1 MSATNRKILVPTDFS
16 KHSGMALEYATA
28 LARDQDATLLI
39 VHVKEPPPYFPPAS
53 HGYPCPL
60 VGEDVKILRSVVPP
74 DDGVG
79 FVHVMRM
86 GDPVDE
92 IVRLADE
99 EEVEMIVMATHGRT
113 GLSRMLM
120 GSVAE
125 GVVRRANCPVLTV
138 KRPPMVQRRPP
149 AIALEASRADGRCN
163 VSAS

>member
-1 MSATNRKILVPTDFS
+1 MSTTSRKILVATDFS
-16 KHSGMALEYATA
+16 KHSRSALEHATA
-28 LARDQDATLLI
+28 LARDRGAALLI

-53 HGYPCPL
+53 HGYRCPM

-74 DDGVG
+74 DAGVG
-79 FVHVMRM
+79 FAHVMSM

-99 EEVEMIVMATHGRT
+99 EQVDMIVMATHGRT

-138 KRPPMVQRRPP
+138 KRSPMVQRRPP
-149 AIALEASRADGRCN
+149 AIALEASRADGQCN
-163 VSAS
+163 ASAS